1 MKIFKRAAILF
12 LLLAIVIPQVFAK
25 GAQEEDTYT
34 LVMVPK
40 LVHPFYEPCYEGF
53 KAAGEHY
60 GVRTAFEAPSNAE
73 IELQVKVIENLISR
87 GVDAIAISATDDTG
101 LTGVVE
107 EAVQAGI
114 KVITFDADAPSTQRL
129 CYVGTNNRAAG
140 RTAGEK
146 MVDLLGPQGGKV
158 ALLLATLGAPNLLER
173 AEEFQKVFDGAGSKY
188 QIAAVEGFE
197 TDLAQAV
204 SKTEA
209 LLQTHPDMRAFFGI
223 SAYGGPASATV
234 LKEQGKA
241 GKIIVGGFDDLEET
255 LNGIRD
261 ESIQY
266 TLVQKTFNMGWISV
280 EMLLKALKGETLP
293 ENYDT
298 GVIIVTKDNVDSYM
312 EEMKK
317 EVLSD

>member
-1 MKIFKRAAILF
+1 MKKITVLV
-12 LLLAIVIPQVFAK
+12 LLLAIVIPQVFAR
-25 GAQEEDTYT
+25 GEQEQETYT

-60 GVRTAFEAPSNAE
+60 GVSTSFEAPPNAE
-73 IELQVKVIENLISR
+73 VELQVKVIENLISR

-101 LTGVVE
+101 LMGVVD
-107 EAVQAGI
+107 EAIKAGI
-114 KVITFDADAPSTQRL
+114 KVITFDADAPSTKRL

-140 RTAGEK
+140 GTAGEK
-146 MVDLLGPQGGKV
+146 MVKLMGPQGGKA

-173 AEEFQKVFDGAGSKY
+173 AEEFQKVFDGAGPQY
-188 QIAAVEGFE
+188 QIVAVEGFE

-209 LLQTHPDMRAFFGI
+209 LLQTHPDMKAFFGI

-241 GKIIVGGFDDLEET
+241 GKILVGGFDDLEET
-255 LNGIRD
+255 LDGIRD
-261 ESIQY
+261 GSIQY

-280 EMLLKALKGETLP
+280 EMLLRAIEGKDIP

-298 GVIIVTKDNVDSYM
+298 GCIIVTKDIVDSYM